1 MTKDTVTA
9 ARIALFRVK
18 SAASS
23 AAYHVEDLTGV
34 RMVRVDEVHYGQE
47 VGLMADAAEAIRSV
61 PAVERTEIAVEALVA
76 LEAWEEAL
84 KLYAEVDAAPEGMVQ
99 VWAAEERGVA
109 AYFRVKA
116 LAG

>member
-9 ARIALFRVK
+9 ARIAMFRVK

-23 AAYHVEDLTGV
+23 AAYHVEGITGV

-47 VGLMADAAEAIRSV
+47 IGLMTEAADAIRAIPADERS
-61 PAVERTEIAVEALVA
+61 EIAVAALEA
-76 LEAWEEAL
+76 LEAWEEARE
-84 KLYAEVDAAPEGMVQ
+84 LYNAVDAAPEGMVQ

-109 AYFRVKA
+109 AYFRVKS
-116 LAG
+116 LVG